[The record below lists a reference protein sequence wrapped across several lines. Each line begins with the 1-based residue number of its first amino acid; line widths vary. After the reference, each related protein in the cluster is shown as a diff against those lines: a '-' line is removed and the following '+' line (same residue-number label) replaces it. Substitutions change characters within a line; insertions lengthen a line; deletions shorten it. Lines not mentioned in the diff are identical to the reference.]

1 MGASDCRRW
10 HAANPHAERPAIHG
24 GPCSVRRQSTIRAVS
39 IACLR
44 FKKREPIGFL
54 ATIRPDTQTMSQTMR
69 MMGTY
74 HTDYEYAAAFGINI
88 PHMSP
93 GGPRQELGYHP
104 DTVGG
109 GDS

>member
-1 MGASDCRRW
+1 
-10 HAANPHAERPAIHG
+10 
-24 GPCSVRRQSTIRAVS
+24 VS